1 MNILMGLVIVAI
13 IATAGYIG
21 YHASQ
26 ETEVVEKH
34 DIGVMP
40 EVLED
45 TPPIHVLEEI
55 VVLARI

>member
-1 MNILMGLVIVAI
+1 MGLVIVAI

-26 ETEVVEKH
+26 ETEVAEKH

-45 TPPIHVLEEI
+45 TPSIHILEEI

>member
-1 MNILMGLVIVAI
+1 MGLVIVAI

-34 DIGVMP
+34 GIGVMP

-45 TPPIHVLEEI
+45 TPSIHILEEI